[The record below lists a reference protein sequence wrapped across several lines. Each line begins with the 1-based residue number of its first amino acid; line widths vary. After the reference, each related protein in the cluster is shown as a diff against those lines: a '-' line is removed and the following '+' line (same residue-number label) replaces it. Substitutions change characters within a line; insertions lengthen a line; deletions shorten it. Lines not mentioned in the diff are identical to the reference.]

1 VTSLAPVSPLR
12 LLFWESTAR
21 CNLACAHCRRIETDA
36 AGDLSTAQARSLID
50 QLAQIGKEQG
60 LAPVLVFSGGEP
72 LMRSDIFDL
81 IAYAK
86 SVSIVPALATNGTLV
101 DDAVARRIKDSGVA
115 RVSVSI
121 DGATAAT
128 HDGIRCQAGSFDKAL
143 AGLASLR
150 RAGLP
155 FQLNFTLTR
164 ANAGDVAAV
173 HSLAQSLGA
182 EALHVFILVPVGC
195 GRELA
200 GTDVL
205 SPDEYE
211 ARLIEIASLAA
222 KGPLQIKVTCG
233 PHYERIRRQLGMAD
247 VGGQRGHPSKGC
259 LAGLSVLF
267 VSHTG
272 TVFPCGYLPI
282 DCGNILETPLRDI
295 REKSPILASLRD
307 TSLLKGK
314 CGLCGYKVVC
324 GGCRARAYAA
334 TGDALGEEPSC
345 AYIPGGKG
353 ESV

>member
-1 VTSLAPVSPLR
+1 LKSSAGASPLR

-21 CNLACAHCRRIETDA
+21 CNLACAHCRRIETSA

-50 QLAQIGKEQG
+50 QLVEIGKEQG
-60 LAPVLVFSGGEP
+60 FPPVLVFSGGEP
-72 LMRSDIFDL
+72 LMRGDIFDL
-81 IAYAK
+81 IAYAN

-143 AGLASLR
+143 VGLGSLR
-150 RAGLP
+150 LAGLP

-164 ANAGDVAAV
+164 ANAGEVAAV
-173 HSLAQSLGA
+173 HLLAQSLGA

-200 GTDVL
+200 DTDVL

-211 ARLIEIASLAA
+211 EKLKEVAALAA
-222 KGPLQIKVTCG
+222 KGPIQIKVTCG
-233 PHYERIRRQLGMAD
+233 PHYERIRRQLGMTDA
-247 VGGQRGHPSKGC
+247 GGHGGHSSKGC

-272 TVFPCGYLPI
+272 AVFPCGYLPI
-282 DCGNILETPLRDI
+282 DCGSILNTSLRDI
-295 REKSPILASLRD
+295 REKSPVLASLRD
-307 TSLLKGK
+307 VSNLKGK
-314 CGLCGYKVVC
+314 CGFCGYKAVC

-334 TGDALGEEPSC
+334 TGDALAEEPSC
-345 AYIPGGKG
+345 VYIPGGKG
-353 ESV
+353 EAV